1 MTIQLAAY
9 SMIIHTSKKTHKQP
23 FRGVLRKRCSGNR
36 QQIYRRTPMPECD
49 FNEVALQLCT
59 SFTSYKNSVISKIQS
74 GGIPGRLLGESIKDG
89 YALMKYVITPLVK
102 SVLIP
107 IRLTTAD

>member
-1 MTIQLAAY
+1 
-9 SMIIHTSKKTHKQP
+9 
-23 FRGVLRKRCSGNR
+23 
-36 QQIYRRTPMPECD
+36 MPECD

-59 SFTSYKNSVISKIQS
+59 SFISYKNSVISKIQS

-89 YALMKYVITPLVK
+89 YALMKYVITPIVK

-107 IRLTTAD
+107 LRLTAAD

>member
-23 FRGVLRKRCSGNR
+23 FRGVLRKRCSENR
-36 QQIYRRTPMPECD
+36 QQIFRRTPMPECD

-59 SFTSYKNSVISKIQS
+59 SFISYKNSVISKIQS

-107 IRLTTAD
+107 LRLTAAD

>member
-23 FRGVLRKRCSGNR
+23 FGGVLRKRCSENR
-36 QQIYRRTPMPECD
+36 QQIFRRTPMPECD

-59 SFTSYKNSVISKIQS
+59 SFISYKNSVISKIQS

-107 IRLTTAD
+107 LRLTAAD